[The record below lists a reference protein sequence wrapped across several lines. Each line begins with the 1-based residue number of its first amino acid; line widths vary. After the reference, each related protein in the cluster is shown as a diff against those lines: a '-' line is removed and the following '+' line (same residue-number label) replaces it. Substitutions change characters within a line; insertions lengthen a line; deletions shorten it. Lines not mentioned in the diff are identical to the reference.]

1 MFWKKTLM
9 KAVKKKT
16 VVGKKGT
23 IELQSTELQEG
34 TEVEIIILI
43 PSVETELDPTEY
55 LLSTEANR
63 RELLEAVERVEKQEN
78 LINIS
83 SEEWHEKYSF

>member
-1 MFWKKTLM
+1 M

>member
-1 MFWKKTLM
+1 M

-16 VVGKKGT
+16 LVGKKGT
-23 IELQSTELQEG
+23 IELQSTELKEG
-34 TEVEIIILI
+34 MEVEIIILI
-43 PSVETELDPTEY
+43 PSVETELDTTEY

-78 LINIS
+78 LVQIN